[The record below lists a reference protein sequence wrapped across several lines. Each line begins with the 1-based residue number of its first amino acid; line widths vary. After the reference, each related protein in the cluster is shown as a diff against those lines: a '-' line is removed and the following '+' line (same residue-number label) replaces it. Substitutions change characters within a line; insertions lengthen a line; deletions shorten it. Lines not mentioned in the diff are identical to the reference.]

1 MAGVWRG
8 RAVAL
13 AAVTLG
19 AVVGCTSFEKSTTPF
34 SSTCSSVSLSRI
46 SVAHPAGAAHP
57 SGTRRTAAGGGV
69 FDDLASAQIVST
81 CDDTMTAVAGL
92 RQTI

>member
-1 MAGVWRG
+1 MEGVEGVRCG
-8 RAVAL
+8 LV
-13 AAVTLG
+13 AAVTLL

-34 SSTCSSVSLSRI
+34 SSTCTSVSLSRI

-81 CDDTMTAVAGL
+81 CDDTMAAVAGL

>member
-1 MAGVWRG
+1 MEGVEGVRCG
-8 RAVAL
+8 FGCSDS
-13 AAVTLG
+13 LG
-19 AVVGCTSFEKSTTPF
+19 CGGCTSFEKSTTPF
-34 SSTCSSVSLSRI
+34 SSTCTSVSLSRI

-81 CDDTMTAVAGL
+81 WDETMAAVAGL